1 MPTASEINQ
10 TIKELRDAAAAI
22 NAAADWLDR
31 QSAGDDKQ
39 QDPDT
44 AADQQE
50 KPKLSLAGVRAVLAD
65 KSRAGYTEQVREL
78 LHKYGAS
85 KLSAVDP
92 NDYEALLYD
101 AEGLNEF

>member
-1 MPTASEINQ
+1 MPTVSEMEQ
-10 TIKELRDAAAAI
+10 TIKELREAAAAI
-22 NAAADWLDR
+22 NAAADQLAR
-31 QSAGDDKQ
+31 QSAGDDKRQ
-39 QDPDT
+39 NAET
-44 AADQQE
+44 AADQRE

-65 KSRAGYTEQVREL
+65 KSRAGYTEEIRDL

-92 NDYEALLYD
+92 KDYEALLYD